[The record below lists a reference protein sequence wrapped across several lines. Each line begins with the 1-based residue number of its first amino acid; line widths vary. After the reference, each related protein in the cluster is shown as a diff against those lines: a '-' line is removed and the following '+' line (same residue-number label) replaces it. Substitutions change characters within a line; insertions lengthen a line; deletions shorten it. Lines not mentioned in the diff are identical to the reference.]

1 MTYCLYY
8 FTPEG
13 LSLVHVLLGLSR
25 SRDRLLAGI
34 SDSFAT
40 EDNDITKTLTKL
52 EDVLL
57 QADIGV
63 STTNVIIDDLR
74 NYAKRESLTK
84 DDILPVLRARLI
96 EALTPPSA
104 TRYS

>member
-1 MTYCLYY
+1 LINLIQCFAIDHLTI
-8 FTPEG
+8 
-13 LSLVHVLLGLSR
+13 GLSR

-34 SDSFAT
+34 SDSFAVQ
-40 EDNDITKTLTKL
+40 DNDISKTLTKL

-63 STTNVIIDDLR
+63 ATTNVIIEDLR
-74 NYAKRESLTK
+74 SYAKREGLTK
-84 DDILPVLRARLI
+84 DDILPVLRARLV

-104 TRYS
+104 SR